1 LKQKLERN
9 EYRVHSQVIVSLFS
23 EEKILTEKT
32 QQGGRFR
39 KLLLDAVEEGLSTLG
54 ETPKQAIYFHLQE
67 SFNIMKQDIPD
78 KIDEFAFAIEKI
90 FGEGAK
96 LLEIQIMRSLHE
108 KTRDPLKQ
116 YPKKEGLSFTRYVQA
131 HETLRAR

>member
-1 LKQKLERN
+1 MKQKLEHN
-9 EYRVHSQVIVSLFS
+9 EYRFQSQVIVSLFS
-23 EEKILTEKT
+23 EEKTLTEKA

-39 KLLLDAVEEGLSTLG
+39 RLLLDAVEEGLSTLG

-131 HETLRAR
+131 HETL